1 MDSVRRWM
9 SSPAIVAPATMVLP
23 EARQLM
29 QDRGIRRL
37 PVVGAEGQ
45 LVGIVSQG
53 DINSISAS
61 HVTDVCEY
69 NLRYRVQDLPLG
81 EIMTR
86 NVVTVAPDTRIYEV
100 AQLLLAHKIG
110 GVPVVSEGRIVG
122 VITESDLFRMI
133 ITIEE
138 ALQPAARVPQ
148 PLVLERLP
156 RGLRERV
163 RL

>member
-9 SSPAIVAPATMVLP
+9 SSPAIVAPQTMVLP

-29 QDRGIRRL
+29 QERQIRRL
-37 PVVGAEGQ
+37 PVVDADGR

-53 DINSISAS
+53 DMNRISES
-61 HVTDVCEY
+61 HATDVHKY
-69 NLRYRVQDLPLG
+69 NQRYRISELPIS

-86 NVVTVAPDTRIYEV
+86 DVVTVTPDTQIMEV
-100 AQLLLAHKIG
+100 AQLLLQRKIG
-110 GVPVVSEGRIVG
+110 GVPVVSNDQVAG

-133 ITIEE
+133 IMIEE
-138 ALQPAARVPQ
+138 AVQPSIGVTRPTE
-148 PLVLERLP
+148 LEQLP
-156 RGLRERV
+156 RGLRQRV

>member
-9 SSPAIVAPATMVLP
+9 SSPAIVAPETMVLP

-29 QDRGIRRL
+29 QKRHIRRL
-37 PVVGAEGQ
+37 PVVDADER

-53 DINSISAS
+53 DIDRISDSHATDVREYNQRYQVSDLPISA
-61 HVTDVCEY
+61 
-69 NLRYRVQDLPLG
+69 
-81 EIMTR
+81 IMTR
-86 NVVTVAPDTRIYEV
+86 DPVTVTPDTQIMEV
-100 AQLLLAHKIG
+100 AQLLLQHKIG
-110 GVPVVSEGRIVG
+110 GVPVVTSGRVVG

-138 ALQPAARVPQ
+138 AVQPVVGVARPIE
-148 PLVLERLP
+148 LERLP
-156 RGLRERV
+156 RGLRQRM